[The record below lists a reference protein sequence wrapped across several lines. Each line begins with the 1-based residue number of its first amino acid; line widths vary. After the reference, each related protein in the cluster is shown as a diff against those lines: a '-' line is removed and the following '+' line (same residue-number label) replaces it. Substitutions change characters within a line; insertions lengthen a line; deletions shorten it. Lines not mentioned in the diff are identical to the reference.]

1 MIEIRNLPP
10 ENLRLWYQVSYP
22 EEIPSK
28 RRKRKNEREI
38 QEKVSQ
44 LKEKFQT
51 GLERPDD
58 FFLAFKDGKVAGK
71 IYRYR
76 EMQMNNGS
84 IEETGLWLLQAFVL
98 RPDIKEEK
106 IAGEIFTSFVK
117 HIKNLSGCQE
127 LKIMLNH
134 SMEFDLN
141 QYLPEMNFYLQSQ
154 KQYFGKD
161 LLDLDMK
168 ACEKDVSKL
177 EYKTLSETGD
187 RVFVKL
193 YQKIQSSSLNSDSIE
208 DSLEPEKAFQELK
221 DPERFNPDLWV
232 IAYKDN
238 KPVGI
243 VLPGIEKNRKPL
255 RGFIQF
261 IGVLPEYRGAGTG
274 KILLKKGILEMAKL
288 GAEEYMGS
296 TETRNI
302 PMMKVFSAL
311 GCHKANL
318 YNMWTK
324 KINDYL

>member
-1 MIEIRNLPP
+1 MIEIRNLPT
-10 ENLRLWYQVSYP
+10 EDLRLWYQVSYP

-28 RRKRKNEREI
+28 GRKRKNEREI
-38 QEKVSQ
+38 QEKVSE

-51 GLERPDD
+51 GIEKPND

-76 EMQMNNGS
+76 DMQLNNGS

-117 HIKNLSGCQE
+117 HIKNLSGWKE

-134 SMEFDLN
+134 NMEFDLN
-141 QYLPEMNFYLQSQ
+141 KYLPEMNFYLQSQ
-154 KQYFGKD
+154 KQYFWKD
-161 LLDLDMK
+161 LMEMDIE

-177 EYKTLSETGD
+177 EYKTLPETGD
-187 RVFVKL
+187 KDFVKL
-193 YQKIQSSSLNSDSIE
+193 FQKIQSSSLNSDSIE
-208 DSLEPEKAFQELK
+208 DALEPEKAFQGLK
-221 DPERFNPDLWV
+221 DPERFSPDLWV

-296 TETRNI
+296 TETPNI

-324 KINDYL
+324 K